1 MIFKILDTRS
11 AKQSGKLVEL
21 RSKGAVQRA
30 RVSDMEHMME
40 REVGFSAH
48 GHRNSHSRYKIETSS
63 TQATGEH
70 IKKATTKESYSWPH
84 SHHKGGRLDVPWR
97 HVEFVQKRGLG

>member
-21 RSKGAVQRA
+21 RIKGAVQRA
-30 RVSDMEHMME
+30 RVSDMERMME
-40 REVGFSAH
+40 REAGFPEH
-48 GHRNSHSRYKIETSS
+48 GLRNSHHVRFKIVTSS

-70 IKKATTKESYSWPH
+70 IKKATTNIKQQPKAANSSQP
-84 SHHKGGRLDVPWR
+84 
-97 HVEFVQKRGLG
+97 